1 MRHSEVARVGMEGSL
16 PNENS
21 LRHLG
26 AEWHST
32 QERPRMLEGIQR
44 RTRLRDLD
52 EGLKLTTLSNALGM
66 EQGPSKCLMMQQKR
80 GSTILTSLPPSG
92 ESRTLEWDL
101 RGEVLTK
108 GNAILP
114 MPHFSSIH
122 ALNKCLLKVYKPA
135 VVLGQETWRRKK
147 VTRSSSWLEILN

>member
-1 MRHSEVARVGMEGSL
+1 MRLSGVASVGMEGSL
-16 PNENS
+16 SNENP
-21 LRHLG
+21 LLHLG
-26 AEWHST
+26 AEWHFT
-32 QERPRMLEGIQR
+32 QERPRTLEGIQR

-66 EQGPSKCLMMQQKR
+66 GQGPSKCLMMQQKR
-80 GSTILTSLPPSG
+80 GSTLLTSLPSSG

-122 ALNKCLLKVYKPA
+122 ALNKCWLKVYYKPA
-135 VVLGQETWRRKK
+135 VVLGQEIWWTKRSQGHLLDWR
-147 VTRSSSWLEILN
+147 S